1 MFILKIMVYNFELK
15 RAKKFFLIAVVIT
28 LIAFIITCIINPDF
42 KVIMDRIENS
52 HQPIKNS
59 IGINKVWSYIVHNG
73 ITVPMQM
80 VILTL
85 IPIQYMYLLNMIL
98 TNLILGVVFGIAV
111 QVDLEVGFQLII
123 SSISHSVFEIFAY
136 CILATVLFEMNQA
149 IRVNII
155 NIFKKD
161 KAQVSLVKSFLKT
174 MKAYIVF
181 VMPLIIVAAFLET
194 YLADTLLYLL

>member
-1 MFILKIMVYNFELK
+1 MFILKIMGYNFELK

-85 IPIQYMYLLNMIL
+85 WIYVKFLDTKRLSFFAQQPFMDCS
-98 TNLILGVVFGIAV
+98 TS
-111 QVDLEVGFQLII
+111 QVDCQSEK
-123 SSISHSVFEIFAY
+123 
-136 CILATVLFEMNQA
+136 IL
-149 IRVNII
+149 
-155 NIFKKD
+155 
-161 KAQVSLVKSFLKT
+161 
-174 MKAYIVF
+174 
-181 VMPLIIVAAFLET
+181 
-194 YLADTLLYLL
+194 